1 MAHSSATHGHGG
13 GHGHDA
19 HGAHEHHI
27 VPVSTYL
34 GVITFLMVLLILT
47 LVAAYFDL
55 GALNLPIAMIIAVAK
70 AGAVMYYFMHLKW
83 SSPLVRLFALIAFG
97 FLSVLFLFS
106 LNDYVA
112 RGWLG
117 MPAPWK

>member
-1 MAHSSATHGHGG
+1 MRQGTTAHAHAGHD
-13 GHGHDA
+13 HDA

-34 GVITFLMVLLILT
+34 KVITFLMVLLILT

-55 GALNLPIAMIIAVAK
+55 GALNLPIAMFIAIAK
-70 AGAVMYYFMHLKW
+70 AAAVMYYFMHLKW
-83 SSPLVRLFALIAFG
+83 SSKLVRLFATIAFA
-97 FLSVLFLFS
+97 FLSVLFVFS
-106 LNDYVA
+106 LNDYIG

-117 MPAPWK
+117 MPGPWK